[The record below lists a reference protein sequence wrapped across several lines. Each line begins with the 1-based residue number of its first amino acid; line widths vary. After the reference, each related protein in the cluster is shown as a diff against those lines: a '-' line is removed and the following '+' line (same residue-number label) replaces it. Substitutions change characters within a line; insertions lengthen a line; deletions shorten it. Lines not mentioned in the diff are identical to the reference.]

1 MKVLM
6 TTLHHRHAEG
16 QTLYAL
22 KEPPPDG
29 PLTPFEKVLLG
40 RPTNRETTEGLI
52 DALIAGGCSDTTAVI
67 LVDMAIRYGK
77 GVAA

>member
-1 MKVLM
+1 
-6 TTLHHRHAEG
+6 
-16 QTLYAL
+16 
-22 KEPPPDG
+22 
-29 PLTPFEKVLLG
+29 LTPFEKVLLG

>member
-1 MKVLM
+1 MSII
-6 TTLHHRHAEG
+6 HHRHVEG
-16 QTLYAL
+16 RTLYAL

-40 RPTNRETTEGLI
+40 RPTNRETIEGLI
-52 DALIAGGCSDTTAVI
+52 DALIAGGCSETTAVN
-67 LVDMAIRYGK
+67 LVEMAIRYGK